1 MNPIFLARVFGRRRV
16 VYTGPRGG
24 NFVLIGGVKRVIPS
38 GCVGGKEYAT
48 GDKKT
53 DKNKKNVSG
62 G

>member
-1 MNPIFLARVFGRRRV
+1 M
-16 VYTGPRGG
+16 YTGPRGG